1 MNPMPQFPPASLSR
15 RQFLKRTLGHLAAAG
30 AVVPALHANVQ
41 NEPAFKISLAQ
52 WSVRQFH
59 RDGSV
64 PAIDF
69 PAYSKEKFGIE
80 AIEYVNQ
87 FFPRDNDLLAFVNEL
102 RQRCDDNGVKSLLL
116 MCDGEGHLG
125 DPDRNARIQTV
136 KNHEKWLESA
146 ASLDCHSIRVNAHSE
161 GTYTEQLK
169 LAADGLERLSV
180 MAEPFGLN
188 VIVENHGGLS
198 SDATWLEAVIK
209 SVGLPNCGALPDFGN
224 FDDHDRY
231 SSVERLMPYAK
242 GVSAKSHDFDAE
254 GNATRTDY
262 FRMIPI
268 VLRSG
273 YNGYIGIE
281 YEGNDLPPDD
291 GILATK
297 RLLERCR
304 EAWGAK
310 QS

>member
-1 MNPMPQFPPASLSR
+1 
-15 RQFLKRTLGHLAAAG
+15 
-30 AVVPALHANVQ
+30 
-41 NEPAFKISLAQ
+41 
-52 WSVRQFH
+52 
-59 RDGSV
+59 V

-87 FFPRDNDLLAFVNEL
+87 FFPRDNGLLAFVNEL

-125 DPDRNARIQTV
+125 DPDKNARIQAI
-136 KNHEKWLESA
+136 KNHDKWLEAA

-161 GTYTEQLK
+161 GDYNEQLK
-169 LAADGLERLSV
+169 LAADGLVRLSV
-180 MAEPFGLN
+180 LAESFGLN

-209 SVGLPNCGALPDFGN
+209 KVGLPNCGALPDFGN
-224 FDDHDRY
+224 FESHDRY

-254 GNATRTDY
+254 GNETRTDY

-281 YEGNDLPPDD
+281 YEGNNTPPNE
-291 GILATK
+291 GILATQ

-304 EAWGAK
+304 DEWDAK
-310 QS
+310 NV